1 MKLRGQHTLLVAM
14 LIGIVLGAIVGG
26 AAPMWGQKVHFMGTL
41 FLQALKMIIIPLILT
56 TMVVG
61 IASLGDIRHIGRTG
75 RRTVIYYLVTTGISV
90 IIGLILVNIIR
101 PGVGLEALKVAD
113 PALLE
118 RFADK
123 GMGQAPDNVFLA
135 ALYLIRVVLRA
146 LIDILIT
153 MVPPNLI
160 KAMSETQVLP
170 LILFSLVF
178 GGILSTLGDIG
189 KPVLAFFVGANEV
202 VMKMV
207 HLIMLFAP
215 LGVFGLVAMQMGKAG
230 GWVGFLP
237 ELTKLMKYAATVII
251 GLLIHGLIILP
262 LILALFGRR
271 NPWRYVIGVINAL
284 TTAFSTASSS
294 ATLPVTM
301 KSVEQNNKISNR
313 ISSFVLP
320 LGSTINMD
328 GTALY
333 EAVAAMFIAQAYGIS
348 LGLGPQ
354 IVIVITATL
363 AAIGAA
369 GIPEAGLVTMVIV
382 LASVGLPLE
391 GIGMILAIDWFLDR
405 CRTTVNVWGDTVGAA
420 VIEHFE
426 EHDTQAVS
434 TTAETS

>member
-1 MKLRGQHTLLVAM
+1 MTPQGQHRLLAAM
-14 LIGIVLGAIVGG
+14 IAGIILGAVVGG
-26 AAPMWGQKVHFMGTL
+26 SAPAWGERVAFLGTL
-41 FLQALKMIIIPLILT
+41 FLRALKMIIIPLILC
-56 TMVVG
+56 TMIVG

-75 RRTVIYYLVTTGISV
+75 WRTVAYYLITTCASV
-90 IIGLILVNIIR
+90 IIGLILVNIIQ
-101 PGVGLEALKVAD
+101 PGFGFEALKAAQPDLV
-113 PALLE
+113 E
-118 RFADK
+118 RLSDK
-123 GMGQAPDNVFLA
+123 GMGQAPDNIFLA
-135 ALYLIRVVLRA
+135 ILYLARIVILA

-153 MVPPNLI
+153 MIPPNLI

-178 GGILSTLGDIG
+178 GGILTTLGDKG
-189 KPVLAFFVGANEV
+189 KPVLTFFEGVNEV
-202 VMKMV
+202 IMKMV

-215 LGVFGLVAMQMGKAG
+215 LGVFGLVAMQLGKAG
-230 GWVGFLP
+230 GWSGFMP
-237 ELTKLMKYAATVII
+237 ELTKLAKYAATVII
-251 GLLIHGLIILP
+251 GLLIHGLVVLP
-262 LILALFGRR
+262 LILTILGRR
-271 NPWRYVIGVINAL
+271 NPIRYGVNVFQAL

-301 KSVEQNNKISNR
+301 ECVEENNNISHR
-313 ISSFVLP
+313 VSSFVLP

-333 EAVAAMFIAQAYGIS
+333 EAVAAMFIAQVYGIH
-348 LGLGPQ
+348 LGIGPQ

-382 LASVGLPLE
+382 LESVGLPLE

-420 VIEHFE
+420 VIERLE
-426 EHDTQAVS
+426 QKDNAALQ
-434 TTAETS
+434 TAR

>member
-1 MKLRGQHTLLVAM
+1 MVLSGQNKLLIAM
-14 LIGIVLGAIVGG
+14 FIGIILGAVLGGSAPEW
-26 AAPMWGQKVHFMGTL
+26 AAKVAFLGTL
-41 FLQALKMIIIPLILT
+41 FLSALKMIIIPLILC

-61 IASLGDIRHIGRTG
+61 IASLGDIRHIGQTGWRTLA
-75 RRTVIYYLVTTGISV
+75 YYLATTCISV
-90 IIGLILVNIIR
+90 IIGLILVNVIR
-101 PGVGLEALKVAD
+101 PGFGFEALEITD
-113 PALLE
+113 QSLLE
-118 RFADK
+118 RIADK
-123 GMGQAPDNVFLA
+123 GMGRAPDNIFLA
-135 ALYLIRVVLRA
+135 ALYLIQVVVRA

-153 MVPPNLI
+153 MVPPNLV

-178 GGILSTLGDIG
+178 GGILSTLGDKG
-189 KPVLAFFVGANEV
+189 KPVLVFFEGMNEV
-202 VMKMV
+202 IMKMV

-215 LGVFGLVAMQMGKAG
+215 LGVFGLVAMQLGKAG
-230 GWVGFLP
+230 GWSGFMP
-237 ELTKLMKYAATVII
+237 EFTKLAKYASTVII
-251 GLLIHGLIILP
+251 GLLIHGFIILP
-262 LILALFGRR
+262 LILAVVGRR
-271 NPWRYVIGVINAL
+271 NPLRYGLNVVQAL

-301 KSVEQNNKISNR
+301 EAVEENNKISNR
-313 ISSFVLP
+313 VSSFVLP

-333 EAVAAMFIAQAYGIS
+333 EAVAAMFIAQVYGIS

-382 LASVGLPLE
+382 LESVGLPLE

-420 VIEHFE
+420 VIERME
-426 EHDTQAVS
+426 NTEHDNVQTP
-434 TTAETS
+434 

>member
-1 MKLRGQHTLLVAM
+1 
-14 LIGIVLGAIVGG
+14 
-26 AAPMWGQKVHFMGTL
+26 
-41 FLQALKMIIIPLILT
+41 MIIIPLILS

-101 PGVGLEALKVAD
+101 PGFGFEALQAPD
-113 PALLE
+113 PTLLD
-118 RFADK
+118 RLADK
-123 GMGQAPDNVFLA
+123 GMGQVPDNIFLA

-189 KPVLAFFVGANEV
+189 KPVLIFFNGVNEV
-202 VMKMV
+202 IMKMV

-230 GWVGFLP
+230 GWIGFLP
-237 ELTKLMKYAATVII
+237 ELTKLLKYAATVII

-262 LILALFGRR
+262 IIATLLGRR
-271 NPWRYVIGVINAL
+271 NPWRYMMGVIKAL

-301 KSVEQNNKISNR
+301 ESVEENNKISNR
-313 ISSFVLP
+313 VSSFVLP

-348 LGLGPQ
+348 LGIGPQ

-382 LASVGLPLE
+382 LESVGLPLE

-420 VIEHFE
+420 VIEHYE
-426 EHDTQAVS
+426 ERDAKIPSPAT
-434 TTAETS
+434 ETP